1 MEKEPSEARRKKDN
15 KQAEERKEKTSIQKH
30 KTGEKKQQEYI
41 QQEKQTKQNKLFTN
55 LKLKTQEKESERQ
68 KREMVGGTQGRAV
81 TRKEEEEEE
90 GKDVGTRD
98 QTASG
103 TGALKRDKMQRGRKE
118 ETEKSVRCSHS
129 LSHRKC
135 LLVTSALGG
144 EAGGAFFFAGRG
156 FFSLS
161 RPRQNVFSSPE

>member
-1 MEKEPSEARRKKDN
+1 MGKEGSEARRKKDN
-15 KQAEERKEKTSIQKH
+15 KQAEERKEKTSTQKH
-30 KTGEKKQQEYI
+30 KPEKKKKQQEYI

-55 LKLKTQEKESERQ
+55 LKLKKQERERERRKQRQ

-103 TGALKRDKMQRGRKE
+103 TGALERVKMQRGRKE
-118 ETEKSVRCSHS
+118 ETEKSVTMVRTKR
-129 LSHRKC
+129 LETIIYKILRD
-135 LLVTSALGG
+135 
-144 EAGGAFFFAGRG
+144 
-156 FFSLS
+156 
-161 RPRQNVFSSPE
+161 